1 MLQRLPIALA
11 EVETGNKYENWLNDI
26 RQIIYSLYRAKE
38 ITKKS
43 IQQYHEF
50 NKVIIQKLILC
61 IWILKIVNYLI
72 LTDKIGLRRKG
83 KYIAENLPYL
93 EIIEVALIYCNV
105 FSNSYQQ
112 KPRVYICF

>member
-1 MLQRLPIALA
+1 M
-11 EVETGNKYENWLNDI
+11 
-26 RQIIYSLYRAKE
+26 
-38 ITKKS
+38 
-43 IQQYHEF
+43 
-50 NKVIIQKLILC
+50 
-61 IWILKIVNYLI
+61 VNYLI